1 MCYIIASTKN
11 GVNKMTKD
19 KYNTLI
25 NKIRMTSKYID
36 ELMVMESKM
45 CNDVDNNTLDIKVR
59 DILEKC
65 IDDINKIYINNEP
78 KLTDDYIT
86 DDYITDT
93 YRSCNDEY
101 KAKLNSDNLDK
112 KSSK

>member
-1 MCYIIASTKN
+1 MLN
-11 GVNKMTKD
+11 V
-19 KYNTLI
+19 YNELL
-25 NKIRMTSKYID
+25 NKIRITGNYID
-36 ELMVMESKM
+36 KLASIEGEM
-45 CNDVDNNTLDIKVR
+45 TLDVEENRLELKVK
-59 DILEKC
+59 DILDKC

>member
-1 MCYIIASTKN
+1 M
-11 GVNKMTKD
+11 NKMLD
-19 KYNTLI
+19 VYNDLL
-25 NKIRMTSKYID
+25 NKIRTTRDYVNKLETLVGCMSLDVEENKL
-36 ELMVMESKM
+36 EL
-45 CNDVDNNTLDIKVR
+45 KVK